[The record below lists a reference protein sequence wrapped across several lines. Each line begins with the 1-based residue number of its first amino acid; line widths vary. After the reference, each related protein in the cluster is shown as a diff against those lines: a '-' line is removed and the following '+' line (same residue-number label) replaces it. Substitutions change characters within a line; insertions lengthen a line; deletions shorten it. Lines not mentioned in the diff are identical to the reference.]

1 MAFVK
6 VCEKKD
12 LIQDAGIAAKVGDV
26 QIALFYI
33 DDQVYAVGNHDP
45 ASGAN
50 VIFRGICGD
59 LNGELMVASP
69 LYKDHYSL
77 ITGQHLDGKDLSIP
91 VYAAKIEGED
101 VLVDVAS
108 SSTVA
113 A

>member
-6 VCEKKD
+6 VCEVKD
-12 LIQDAGIAAKVGDV
+12 LIKDAGIAAKVGDV

-33 DDQVYAVGNHDP
+33 DNQVYAVGNHDP

-77 ITGQHLDGKDLSIP
+77 ITGKHLDGKDLSIP
-91 VYAAKIEGED
+91 VYPAKIEGND
-101 VLVDVAS
+101 VLVDVEANAS
-108 SSTVA
+108 A
-113 A
+113 AA